1 MLVKQVPAPLDS
13 HLKEIITPMHTRM
26 DCTSNTTE
34 RGILTRGIA
43 LYPVAFHT
51 TKRGDELSRTLIHRI
66 LHLPNESEFLFN
78 FHWGN
83 TMRDGADHLLA
94 ITYYNQWLAT
104 CLVRTVEQRM
114 QIGTAAG

>member
-1 MLVKQVPAPLDS
+1 MLVKQVPASLDS
-13 HLKEIITPMHTRM
+13 HLKETITPMRTRM

-34 RGILTRGIA
+34 KWILTRGKA
-43 LYPVAFHT
+43 LYHVAFRT
-51 TKRGDELSRTLIHRI
+51 TKRGDELSRTLIQRI
-66 LHLPNESEFLFN
+66 LRLPNESELLFN

-94 ITYYNQWLAT
+94 ITYYNQWLAI
-104 CLVRTVEQRM
+104 CLVRAVEQCM